1 MKAGEVWVCSGLLTI
16 ILRPARSSRPLS
28 SGARCNCIGA
38 LLPYGFPSISSFL
51 PVTGSASVAASLNA
65 LDSRAVQA
73 RDWAFASLG
82 LSVEPGG
89 ASFAPAS
96 TDASFRR
103 YFRIVHGRHSWIV
116 MDAPP
121 AQEDCRPFLK
131 VGALLLEAGVH
142 APQVLAQDLGQ
153 GFLLLADLG
162 AQTYLDVLTLDNA
175 DELFAPAI
183 GTLIKWQLASLPGV
197 LPDYDEPL
205 LARELALFPDWY
217 LSRHLGVSLS
227 GDDLAAWQSV
237 CTTLIAAA
245 LAQPKVYVHRDYMPR
260 NLMISQPNPG
270 VLDHQDAVYGPIA
283 YDPICLFKDAFLSWP
298 EARVDAWLRQYHRQ
312 GLMAGLPLTAD
323 YVAFRRDADWIGL
336 QRHLKVLGIFAR
348 INYRD
353 GKPKYLADTPR
364 FVRYVID
371 VAVRYAELA
380 PLAKL
385 FEHHVLPVVPL
396 V

>member
-1 MKAGEVWVCSGLLTI
+1 MGL
-16 ILRPARSSRPLS
+16 PHP
-28 SGARCNCIGA
+28 RCKCGGA
-38 LLPYGFPSISSFL
+38 LLPYGLPSISSLL

-65 LDSRAVQA
+65 LDAHAVQA
-73 RDWAFASLG
+73 RDWAFACLG
-82 LSVEPGG
+82 LSVEPGS

-96 TDASFRR
+96 ADASFRR
-103 YFRIVHGRHSWIV
+103 YFRIVSGRIAGGQRSWIV

-153 GFLLLADLG
+153 GFLLLSDLG

-183 GTLIKWQLASLPGV
+183 STLIQWQLASCPGV

-237 CTTLIAAA
+237 CATLIAAA

-260 NLMISQPNPG
+260 NLMISDPNPG

-298 EARVDAWLRQYHRQ
+298 EARIDAWLRRYHRQ

-323 YVAFRRDADWIGL
+323 YVAFRCDADLIGL

-371 VAVRYAELA
+371 VAARYAELA
-380 PLAKL
+380 PLAAL
-385 FEHHVLPVVPL
+385 FERCVLPVVPL
-396 V
+396 A